1 MFSHPC
7 RWLFLVCTALLSACN
22 SNGSA
27 PGSSVSNDDQTASQ
41 TVDGSYNDDQ
51 NSAAILNNDG
61 LEAPKAPTL
70 NIASFHR
77 HLEFSWNNQSTDQT
91 ASLIAYNRRS
101 GIETLIAD
109 QLSNIDSPY
118 QLPISSHE
126 LAWHDMQYR
135 VQICSSNDQCTS
147 SESVPVITLLA
158 STIDTVQ
165 AESNS
170 ASDNYAHSMA
180 INASGNVLASLVPGA
195 SQVHM
200 HFELP
205 HGWINASQI
214 PLYTNEL
221 SHLRAASFESVSM
234 SLSSS
239 GDTLAVAGVNNTDG
253 AVLVVFD
260 RLGENWIQTAQLN
273 PFQLSQQALLSAHF
287 SSNAINIQLAENG
300 EQLLVSLQESTTQTE
315 HNTNGISALLSL
327 SRTGSSWRMEHTL
340 PLAAN
345 GASRLPAFSAS
356 ADLQTLF
363 TLSDNNGDVIVDR
376 YKLSANQWQS
386 VASLSLSMLQAS
398 SDIALQ
404 TSADGDALLIGGWER
419 GATDKTP
426 VLWHYQAYDNAFELL
441 TSIREP
447 ATIDTMAQYRLAT
460 DANLQHLA
468 IGWQSTDD
476 ADLSVYYQEQQAW
489 VHALSLPDSLNISAK
504 SALAQQVKF
513 SADGTTLLVSSSQ
526 SLASPAQR
534 TGGFIRVFQ

>member
-7 RWLFLVCTALLSACN
+7 RWLFLVCLALLSACN
-22 SNGSA
+22 TNGSA
-27 PGSSVSNDDQTASQ
+27 PGSTVSNDDQTASQ
-41 TVDGSYNDDQ
+41 SINGSYNDNQ

-61 LEAPKAPTL
+61 LEAPEAPTL
-70 NIASFHR
+70 SIAGFHR
-77 HLEFSWNNQSTDQT
+77 HLEFSWNNQSTDQS

-109 QLSNIDSPY
+109 QLSNANGPY
-118 QLPISSHE
+118 LLPISSHT

-135 VQICSSNDQCTS
+135 VQICSNNNQCTS
-147 SESVPVITLLA
+147 SESVPVIGLLA

-170 ASDNYAHSMA
+170 ASDNYAHSLA

-195 SQVHM
+195 NQIYM

-205 HGWINASQI
+205 HGWIQASQI
-214 PLYTNEL
+214 PLFSNEL
-221 SHLRAASFESVSM
+221 SHLQATSFNSVSM

-239 GDTLAVAGVNNTDG
+239 GDTLAVAGVNNSDG
-253 AVLVVFD
+253 AVLIVFD
-260 RLGENWIQTAQLN
+260 RLGENWIQTAQFN

-287 SSNAINIQLAENG
+287 SSNAINIQLSDNG
-300 EQLLVSLQESTTQTE
+300 EQLLVSLQASANQNED
-315 HNTNGISALLSL
+315 NANAISELLSL
-327 SRTGSSWRMEHTL
+327 SRTGASWRTEHTL
-340 PLAAN
+340 PLAAS

-363 TLSDNNGDVIVDR
+363 TLSENNGDVILNR
-376 YKLSANQWQS
+376 YKQSANQWQS

-404 TSADGDALLIGGWER
+404 SSADGEAVLIGGWER
-419 GATDKTP
+419 GTADKTP

-447 ATIDTMAQYRLAT
+447 ATIDTMAQYRLAA

-504 SALAQQVKF
+504 SALAQQVEF

-534 TGGFIRVFQ
+534 SGGFIRVFQ